1 MGIAGGPRF
10 LLLAFAARRA
20 LVEEGA
26 MNVPKGPESL
36 MIADSERP
44 AANDLN
50 ALLALVAG
58 STIVPAP
65 VRRPEVPFAGW
76 EKACKS
82 ADTDAMILA
91 WIAGFSRGSTQ
102 RGRLH

>member
-1 MGIAGGPRF
+1 
-10 LLLAFAARRA
+10 
-20 LVEEGA
+20 
-26 MNVPKGPESL
+26 

-58 STIVPAP
+58 STILPAP
-65 VRRPEVPFAGW
+65 ARRSEVPFAGW
-76 EKACKS
+76 EKECMS

-91 WIAGFSRGSTQ
+91 WIAGFSRGPIQ